1 MDTYLDKFNNAIKNT
16 VFYKL
21 PQDEQEFIKEKS
33 LTLKFTLNE
42 IRQII
47 DIARDLNMWGED
59 NIIGIFP
66 DHDQKKVVFTRLR
79 KLYEQLRSLP
89 NSYENF
95 TLKNIPKEQK
105 YTFKTEPKEGFGLG
119 LCPVASEKTRCC
131 NLLTLDAVESC
142 GFDCS
147 YCSIQSF
154 YNQNTITFD
163 SGFKDKLLNLELDK
177 NKTYHIGTG
186 QASDSLMFGNREGVL
201 DALFEFA
208 RENPNVILEFK
219 TKSDNI
225 SYFLE
230 NEIPKNILCTWSLNT
245 PTIITNEEHLAASL
259 DKRINAARRIAD
271 KGAKVGFHFHP
282 IVEYENYLKDYSQV
296 YARLVEEFKPSEV
309 ALVSFGTLTFIKPV
323 IKQLRDREFKSKI
336 TQMPFEDANGKS
348 SYPDS
353 TKQEMFK
360 HAYESFK
367 AWQGNSKAESVFFYL
382 CMEEH
387 QMWQKTFGY
396 QYSTNNDFERAM
408 LSAYATKLGMKYL
421 V

>member
-1 MDTYLDKFNNAIKNT
+1 MNNYEDKFTTAISKT
-16 VFYKL
+16 FFEKL
-21 PQDEQEFIKEKS
+21 PQNEQNFIRDKAFEFKFSHQE
-33 LTLKFTLNE
+33 LK
-42 IRQII
+42 QII
-47 DIARDLNMWGED
+47 DITRDLEMWDEKSIVD
-59 NIIGIFP
+59 IFP
-66 DHDQKKVVFTRLR
+66 EHSQKKVVFSRLR
-79 KLYEQLRSLP
+79 KAYEEIRNAP

-95 TLKNIPKEQK
+95 RLKNIPKEQK
-105 YTFKTEPKEGFGLG
+105 FTFKVAQKEGFGLG

-163 SGFKDKLLNLELDK
+163 SNFKDKLLNLNLDK

-186 QASDSLMFGNREGVL
+186 QASDSLMFGNREGIL
-201 DALFEFA
+201 DALMAFA

-225 SYFLE
+225 KYLLE
-230 NEIPKNILCTWSLNT
+230 NDIPKNILCTWSLNT
-245 PTIITNEEHLAASL
+245 PTIISNEEHLTASL
-259 DKRINAARRIAD
+259 EKRINAARALAD
-271 KGAKVGFHFHP
+271 KGIKVGFHFHP
-282 IVEYENYLKDYSQV
+282 IVEYVGYLDEYKTIYDELI
-296 YARLVEEFKPSEV
+296 ARFKPSEV

-323 IKQLRDREFKSKI
+323 IKQLRGREFHTKI
-336 TQMPFEDANGKS
+336 TQIPHVDASGKT

-353 TKQEMFK
+353 TKVEMFK
-360 HAYESFK
+360 HAYESFTP
-367 AWQGNSKAESVFFYL
+367 WQNGEDRVFFYL

-387 QMWQKTFGY
+387 QMWAKTFGY

-408 LSAYATKLGMKYL
+408 LGAYCKKTGQEYL
-421 V
+421 L

>member
-1 MDTYLDKFNNAIKNT
+1 MNNYKDKFTTAISKT
-16 VFYKL
+16 FFEKL
-21 PQDEQEFIKEKS
+21 PQNEQNFIRDKAFEFKFSHQE
-33 LTLKFTLNE
+33 LK
-42 IRQII
+42 QII
-47 DIARDLNMWGED
+47 DITRDLEMWDEKSIVD
-59 NIIGIFP
+59 IFP
-66 DHDQKKVVFTRLR
+66 EHSQKKVVFSRLR
-79 KLYEQLRSLP
+79 KAYEEIRNAP

-95 TLKNIPKEQK
+95 RLKNIPKEQK
-105 YTFKTEPKEGFGLG
+105 FTFKVAQKEGFGLG

-163 SGFKDKLLNLELDK
+163 SNFKDKLLNLNLDK

-186 QASDSLMFGNREGVL
+186 QASDSLMFGNREGIL
-201 DALFEFA
+201 DALMAFA

-225 SYFLE
+225 KYLLE
-230 NEIPKNILCTWSLNT
+230 NDIPKNILCTWSLNT
-245 PTIITNEEHLAASL
+245 PTIITNEEHLTASL
-259 DKRINAARRIAD
+259 EKRINAARALAD
-271 KGAKVGFHFHP
+271 KGIKVGFHFHP
-282 IVEYENYLKDYSQV
+282 IVEYVGYLDEYKTIYDELI
-296 YARLVEEFKPSEV
+296 ARFKPSEV

-323 IKQLRDREFKSKI
+323 IKQLRGREFHTKI
-336 TQMPFEDANGKS
+336 TQIPHVDASGKT

-353 TKQEMFK
+353 TKVEMFK
-360 HAYESFK
+360 HAYESFTP
-367 AWQGNSKAESVFFYL
+367 WQNGEDRVFFYL

-387 QMWQKTFGY
+387 QMWAKTFGY

-408 LSAYATKLGMKYL
+408 LGAYCKKTGQEYL
-421 V
+421 L